1 MSSPTKFQTASNIS
15 IIRIFVSAK
24 HYSDAAWI
32 LHVKHLR
39 LHQFSRNYLVRC
51 ALLTWCVK
59 TTGLIRLSAAITI
72 DLMNDDLT
80 SVRHDFN
87 IHPATR
93 IGYVSLNVSDINIS
107 LDFYERVLGFK
118 KVDRP
123 SSQRALLSVDGH
135 PSYIVELLQSKDL
148 AGYKASKPETRRA
161 GLYHLAILLPK
172 RKYLA
177 DMFQN
182 LTERRS
188 EVQFDGLAD
197 HLVSESIYI
206 RDPDNNGIE
215 IYYDRPSSKWEWNG
229 GQVRMATDRLDTE
242 DLLRE
247 STASGWK
254 SMPAK
259 TVIGHVHL
267 HVRNL
272 AKAMKLYREILGLN
286 FTATYPGAYFFA
298 AGKYHHHIA
307 TNIWLG
313 TRIHLATPGSVGL
326 NHFGIELPN
335 KEQYEKMIRQ
345 IRQYKTEAP
354 QYEQSNGSSKSVF
367 LRDMDGITIR
377 LYTR

>member
-1 MSSPTKFQTASNIS
+1 
-15 IIRIFVSAK
+15 
-24 HYSDAAWI
+24 
-32 LHVKHLR
+32 L
-39 LHQFSRNYLVRC
+39 
-51 ALLTWCVK
+51 
-59 TTGLIRLSAAITI
+59 
-72 DLMNDDLT
+72 
-80 SVRHDFN
+80 
-87 IHPATR
+87 
-93 IGYVSLNVSDINIS
+93 
-107 LDFYERVLGFK
+107 
-118 KVDRP
+118 
-123 SSQRALLSVDGH
+123 
-135 PSYIVELLQSKDL
+135 
-148 AGYKASKPETRRA
+148 
-161 GLYHLAILLPK
+161 
-172 RKYLA
+172 
-177 DMFQN
+177 QN
-182 LTERRS
+182 LSERRG

-215 IYYDRPSSKWEWNG
+215 IYCDRPSSNWEWNG
-229 GQVRMATDRLDTE
+229 SQVRMATERLDTE

-254 SMPAK
+254 AMPAK

-272 AKAMKLYREILGLN
+272 AKAMKLYHEVLGLN

-313 TRIHLATPGSVGL
+313 TRIQLATSGYVGL

-335 KEQYEKMIRQ
+335 KEQYEKTAEQ
-345 IRQYKTEAP
+345 IRQYMVEAP
-354 QYEQSNGSSKSVF
+354 GQYGQSNGSSKSVF